1 MSAHSQPSPAAARRS
16 SSSLRRT
23 RARNEQN
30 TWPRMVS
37 SYLWKI
43 GRVASS
49 ALAVRK
55 MSSTIQRSR
64 YQGGLQRGE
73 PGIGAQHIGA
83 VEQRIEGDAE
93 RVDLEAAA
101 GGELEEAA
109 IAAIADEALVAA
121 AQGGFEGSKDGPA
134 LGLVL
139 LRLGLVA
146 ADDVAAAPRLAIGT
160 EAGAHHILEQKIGGV

>member
-1 MSAHSQPSPAAARRS
+1 
-16 SSSLRRT
+16 
-23 RARNEQN
+23 
-30 TWPRMVS
+30 
-37 SYLWKI
+37 
-43 GRVASS
+43 
-49 ALAVRK
+49 

-83 VEQRIEGDAE
+83 VEQRIEGDAA

-121 AQGGFEGSKDGPA
+121 AQGGFEGGKDGLA
-134 LGLVL
+134 LGLVPL
-139 LRLGLVA
+139 CLGLVCG
-146 ADDVAAAPRLAIGT
+146 RRYSG
-160 EAGAHHILEQKIGGV
+160 GATACHRCRRRCASLP